1 MTARLSAV
9 VVTNLLTSHTHIM
22 AYSIGAMHLTRKR
35 FWMVNVPG
43 SNRVKFV
50 LLTVGL
56 EILALE
62 LRNTSGTTLA
72 AFVSYRRQRYFI
84 KVK

>member
-1 MTARLSAV
+1 
-9 VVTNLLTSHTHIM
+9 
-22 AYSIGAMHLTRKR
+22 
-35 FWMVNVPG
+35 MVNVPG
-43 SNRVKFV
+43 INRVKFV

-84 KVK
+84 TVK